1 MDSLTT
7 GSGKASLSAASQ
19 TPELKTSCQH
29 SEKYEISTNGEPVSQ
44 FPYPSRL
51 GFLHS
56 AASGVSIR
64 YVDLNKKLC
73 RACCE
78 EVVPGGKYYAWSI
91 LAGTTAGDV
100 SAVLAKL
107 TPSDVFYPP
116 ILQAGSESE
125 AIVHPIPDVPGAKEV
140 WQWLEAQ
147 GKPFYIDQLHLPV
160 GRGITPLARKRV
172 AKDSAV
178 ALRYGQ
184 VVTLDLIQ
192 QSPELKP
199 EKVVASKGKSEP
211 RMNTKIASEKRSLK
225 KTSAKASRKDST
237 GPGASKINLLPKE
250 TLENKSGAKSVIEQL
265 EPKTHD
271 PKTVKPLSGK
281 SSTKK
286 STARDP
292 KSEAIPAPK
301 DRSTKEKLNSS
312 SSVNLTVAAVTEP
325 QKLTST
331 PSISMTTSAATKAF
345 TRSWGW
351 SEPFEFTTIRRKMP
365 ALNDYERVAEARVP
379 KIPETKSLAHFVQ
392 KRLELEPAPK
402 LRGPGDMD
410 EATEAALGKLLSTQM
425 RDSLSS
431 SLKKSKTGSSITNDE
446 ELSAKKYSKALEA
459 SSNKSKS
466 LGNDTKLSCSSK
478 DTKLVKTHEKFG
490 KASKEISS
498 QHGKHQQSQTSSSRV
513 THLADGKV
521 KTKQLSTHEVK
532 SAKSESKTSEVH
544 ARSIKT
550 KETSQGPGSV
560 AGLFRAGLNYA
571 EHKISDA
578 ANKPADGKKHKRR
591 KSSGTKP
598 RPHIKP
604 DHHDPDHNG
613 PGSSVHS
620 DGKPPKPDQTEQS
633 ESGQPSTQTDP
644 PNDDQPAS
652 KIDAPAQSGPTV
664 ATDTPGQAESS
675 EQNPIS
681 VQGNTPDLANEPPQ
695 SAPPQSSGA
704 GNFPGGHSN
713 TSALSP
719 NLPSM
724 SAEEPSVQVGTA
736 QQNEV
741 SSDQLIGSKP
751 TSAEGYSSMDSAS
764 QPFQSVQ
771 PAVEGHVSTD
781 ISHGSSPLPNDTGVS
796 TSVEAAVRIG
806 FNAPPAETPETSERD
821 HDTRGSGSV
830 VAKDSWKGE
839 ASSYYDPKL
848 NFTSSTAAGVN
859 GPDHT
864 RISDADG
871 KKLGAQA
878 ARQKHDQGKHKVNSH
893 DGKPSLAKPSHGR
906 SGKHSGRT
914 SGTAAGL
921 AGLAVGATVGYV
933 AAEILKEES
942 SDSDSG
948 SGSDSNSDSNSDS
961 GNDTPSQDGNSDD
974 SDSDSEDGVASES
987 GEGGLDSDG
996 DAESDQDEN
1005 AEVAGTDSD
1014 SDADD
1019 NYIDDPTANELS
1031 DGDLSDEEQ
1040 DDDHDGDHSTED
1052 ELSDNDSSDADQ
1064 ENEDDDEGSVIS
1076 QNEVSSEDEEA
1087 SDEDTTQQD
1096 SSGPEDDSSGD
1107 EESNVEGNDTASE
1120 DGASDMEESEQSDP
1134 EFSEP
1139 EDFDSD

>member
-1 MDSLTT
+1 MESLTG
-7 GSGKASLSAASQ
+7 GSGQASLGAASQ
-19 TPELKTSCQH
+19 TPELRTSCQH

-51 GFLHS
+51 GFLNS

-73 RACCE
+73 RACCDE
-78 EVVPGGKYYAWSI
+78 IVPGGKYYAWSI
-91 LAGTTAGDV
+91 LAGTVAGDV

-125 AIVHPIPDVPGAKEV
+125 AVVHPIPDVPGAKDV

-147 GKPFYIDQLHLPV
+147 GKPFYFDQLHLPV

-192 QSPELKP
+192 QSSEIKP

-211 RMNTKIASEKRSLK
+211 RMNTKTASEKRSSK
-225 KTSAKASRKDST
+225 KTSAKARRKDST
-237 GPGASKINLLPKE
+237 GAGASKIDLLPKE
-250 TLENKSGAKSVIEQL
+250 TLDKSGAKSVIEQL
-265 EPKTHD
+265 EPATHD

-292 KSEAIPAPK
+292 KPEAIPASK
-301 DRSTKEKLNSS
+301 DKSTEEKLDSS
-312 SSVNLTVAAVTEP
+312 SSASLTVAAVTES

-365 ALNDYERVAEARVP
+365 ALSDYERVAEARVP

-402 LRGPGDMD
+402 LRGPGDID
-410 EATEAALGKLLSTQM
+410 EATEAALGKLLSAQTK
-425 RDSLSS
+425 DSLSS
-431 SLKKSKTGSSITNDE
+431 SPKKSKTRSSITNDE
-446 ELSAKKYSKALEA
+446 ELSAKKCSKALEA
-459 SSNKSKS
+459 SSSKSKS
-466 LGNDTKLSCSSK
+466 LGNDTKLSSSSK
-478 DTKLVKTHEKFG
+478 DTKLVKTHEKSG

-513 THLADGKV
+513 TPLADGKV
-521 KTKQLSTHEVK
+521 KAKQLSTHEIK
-532 SAKSESKTSEVH
+532 SAKSMSKTSEVH

-560 AGLFRAGLNYA
+560 AGLLRAGLNYA

-578 ANKPADGKKHKRR
+578 ANKPADGKKQKRR

-604 DHHDPDHNG
+604 DHHDPDQDG
-613 PGSSVHS
+613 PESSAHTG
-620 DGKPPKPDQTEQS
+620 GKPTKPDQTEQS

-644 PNDDQPAS
+644 PNDGQPACQ
-652 KIDAPAQSGPTV
+652 IDAPAQSGPIAV
-664 ATDTPGQAESS
+664 TDTSGQAEPS

-681 VQGNTPDLANEPPQ
+681 VQCNTPDLANEPPQ
-695 SAPPQSSGA
+695 SVPPLSSGA
-704 GNFPGGHSN
+704 GNFPSGYSNASAHS
-713 TSALSP
+713 TG
-719 NLPSM
+719 LPSM
-724 SAEEPSVQVGTA
+724 FAGEPSVQGGTA
-736 QQNEV
+736 QQNDANG
-741 SSDQLIGSKP
+741 DQLIGSKP
-751 TSAEGYSSMDSAS
+751 NWAEGYSSMDSVS
-764 QPFQSVQ
+764 QPFQSVR
-771 PAVEGHVSTD
+771 PAVEGNGSSD
-781 ISHGSSPLPNDTGVS
+781 ISHGSNSLPNDTGVS

-806 FNAPPAETPETSERD
+806 FNASPAEIPGTAERD

-830 VAKDSWKGE
+830 VANDSRKGE

-848 NFTSSTAAGVN
+848 AFTSHKDAGVN
-859 GPDHT
+859 EPDHS

-871 KKLGAQA
+871 KKIGAQTG
-878 ARQKHDQGKHKVNSH
+878 RQKHDQGKHRVNSH
-893 DGKPSLAKPSHGR
+893 DGKQTLAKPSHGGSRKHKGR
-906 SGKHSGRT
+906 S

-933 AAEILKEES
+933 AADMLKEGS
-942 SDSDSG
+942 SDPDSVSD
-948 SGSDSNSDSNSDS
+948 SDSNSDSNSDS
-961 GNDTPSQDGNSDD
+961 DNDTPSQDGNSDD
-974 SDSDSEDGVASES
+974 NDSDLEDGMASES
-987 GEGGLDSDG
+987 DEAEPDSG
-996 DAESDQDEN
+996 SNAESDQDEN
-1005 AEVAGTDSD
+1005 AEGPGTESE

-1019 NYIDDPTANELS
+1019 NYIDDATANELS
-1031 DGDLSDEEQ
+1031 DGDLSEQ
-1040 DDDHDGDHSTED
+1040 DNDHDGDHSTED
-1052 ELSDNDSSDADQ
+1052 ELPDNDLSDADQ
-1064 ENEDDDEGSVIS
+1064 DDEDDDEGSEVS

-1096 SSGPEDDSSGD
+1096 SSGPEDDSSGN
-1107 EESNVEGNDTASE
+1107 EESSVEGNDTT
-1120 DGASDMEESEQSDP
+1120 SDDEPSDIEENEQSDP

-1139 EDFDSD
+1139 EDFDSE